1 VHEPAIV
8 PGRARVF
15 CHPPATVFA
24 SRAPDMEQ
32 AMMDVLHWV
41 GVGLG
46 FLVIG
51 FALVG
56 FWRGLSL
63 KPTDPASRA
72 PERPTW
78 LIGRF

>member
-1 VHEPAIV
+1 
-8 PGRARVF
+8 
-15 CHPPATVFA
+15 
-24 SRAPDMEQ
+24 MEQ
-32 AMMDVLHWV
+32 TMTDVLHWI

-46 FLVIG
+46 FLLIG

-56 FWRGLSL
+56 FWRGLAL

-72 PERPTW
+72 LERPTW